1 MTSLRPAHGGPPR
14 WLWAGTVLAGLVLGA
29 GSVAPYV
36 YTSGP
41 LHILGNS
48 AAIWL
53 VFAFGVG
60 AVAGLPLRGAIA
72 GTVLLIA
79 TVLAFFVTYKLLFP
93 HDHVR
98 RVAAFWLGTALVG
111 GPVFGLAGG
120 VWRSG
125 DATWRGMTA
134 AMVGGSF
141 IAEAI
146 AFQPT
151 GEVWRLAEGVVG
163 VALCLVLA
171 TGRRARLVALCALP
185 VFVGIGLLG
194 WDLTKHAIN
203 IGLA

>member
-1 MTSLRPAHGGPPR
+1 MMARRAPPR
-14 WLWAGTVLAGLVLGA
+14 WLWPGTVLAGATLGA
-29 GSVAPYV
+29 ASVYPYV

-53 VFAFGVG
+53 LFAFGVG
-60 AVAGLPLRGAIA
+60 ALAARALRGAVA

-79 TVLAFFVTYKLLFP
+79 TVVTFFAIYKLLFP
-93 HDHVR
+93 HDHVG

-120 VWRSG
+120 VWRAG
-125 DATWRGMTA
+125 DAAARGITA
-134 AMVGGSF
+134 AMMGGAF

-146 AFQPT
+146 AFTPT
-151 GEVWRLAEGVVG
+151 GALWRWIEGLFG

-171 TGRRARLVALCALP
+171 TGRHARLFAVCALP
-185 VFVGIGLLG
+185 VFVGIGLIG
-194 WDLTKHAIN
+194 WDVTKHAIN